1 MTFAQDGTMSQSN
14 PPAGN
19 RRESDSAG
27 HGIWQIAAS
36 TGRSARVVGKF
47 VEMKADPNSGAYI
60 GKGVVAFEIEV
71 QGDAFAGHADATQY
85 DADGRPLRSPAR
97 TALTA
102 TRLRF
107 TN

>member
-1 MTFAQDGTMSQSN
+1 MSQSN
-14 PPAGN
+14 PAAGN

-27 HGIWQIAAS
+27 HGVWQIVAGNG
-36 TGRSARVVGKF
+36 GRGARVVGKF

-85 DADGRPLRSPAR
+85 DADGHPLRPPAR